1 MSDDFEQRYIKP
13 IINASY
19 PGTLA
24 GLGLAALSI
33 TGARSV
39 YLTASLASGALLF
52 LLSAFFIFVYTV
64 LPTRR
69 RFWTGAAFSFLLGLF
84 ASIVSVVILVI
95 ESQCG
100 FCF

>member
-1 MSDDFEQRYIKP
+1 MSDDFEERFIKP

-33 TGARSV
+33 TGPRSV
-39 YLTASLASGALLF
+39 YLTVSIASGALLF
-52 LLSAFFIFVYTV
+52 LLSAIFIFFYTV
-64 LPTRR
+64 KPTRR

>member
-1 MSDDFEQRYIKP
+1 MSDDFEERFIKP

-33 TGARSV
+33 TGARSLI
-39 YLTASLASGALLF
+39 LTLSLASGALLF
-52 LLSAFFIFVYTV
+52 LLSAFFFFFYTV

-69 RFWTGAAFSFLLGLF
+69 RYWTACASTFLLGLV
-84 ASIVSVVILVI
+84 ASIISVIILVV
-95 ESQCG
+95 ESKIN
-100 FCF
+100 F